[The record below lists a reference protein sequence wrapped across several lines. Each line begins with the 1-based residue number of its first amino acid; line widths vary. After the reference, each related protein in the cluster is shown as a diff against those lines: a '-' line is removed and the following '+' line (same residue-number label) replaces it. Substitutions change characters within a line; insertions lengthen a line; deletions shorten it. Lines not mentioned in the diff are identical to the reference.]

1 MVVMNKKNIV
11 KLICI
16 VVILILVVIGIY
28 FVVNNQSSDNDF
40 RVLDNLSD
48 IQNDKNEMIKN
59 EDGKFYTYEN
69 EGKNYIVF
77 KVTEITYTTS
87 IDIKRIQLKNTS
99 YSGKKLKI
107 KLDID
112 VEEGEEDPLRDWPL
126 TTRKYVVMSVTKD
139 VEKLYVNDIEYEKI

>member
-1 MVVMNKKNIV
+1 MKNKKNIV
-11 KLICI
+11 RLIYV
-16 VVILILVVIGIY
+16 VVILILAVIGIY
-28 FVVNNQSSDNDF
+28 LVINNKSSNNDF

-48 IQNDKNEMIKN
+48 IQNDKNGIIEN
-59 EDGKFYTYEN
+59 DSCKFYTYEN

-77 KVTEITYTTS
+77 KVTERTYTTS

-99 YSGKKLKI
+99 YNGEELKI

-126 TTRKYVVMSVTKD
+126 TTRKYVVMRVTKD
-139 VEKLYVNDIEYEKI
+139 VEKLYVNDIEYEKV